1 MHWGSKAFVFVVFSI
16 LAASFWATT
25 AMLYIEFA
33 GETEK
38 NVFNGALWFTLLT
51 HYSDLFIFFP
61 LFGTVA
67 LIAFFIPASAFVDM
81 YWNISR
87 QQDDP
92 IQNSRLRFVLWF
104 LFLCALSFF
113 ISYNIQGGSERS
125 LWQLTPTAI
134 SGDKGEGCGEN
145 DCARVSFRDG
155 LENIRRLSRTRGTIT
170 DLSRVCQ
177 PDNFISPPKTPPRT
191 RYCAAS
197 TNFQGKGGDLQ
208 GRWQSDGVCCL
219 AQQNFDAA
227 VKASFEEPGNRS
239 RTHELQTHLWPL
251 NIFFLLILLAISV
264 LLALRRLRIEKFY
277 ADDSQTIDRGVIVGV
292 LAMAFLV
299 IMNRGFLEATQL
311 LHGVK
316 GAASLHRGPDTFMV
330 LFSIW
335 ALLILFSFV
344 HPANK
349 QAELTSRFLGVAF
362 SILFVFN
369 ADTITNY
376 GLRYLGA
383 GAGLRSVIGLG
394 GIALLLVALL
404 IFIPRLQLT
413 AGDKDE
419 GKGSGD
425 NNDGPRPMTD
435 GPRERIG

>member
-1 MHWGSKAFVFVVFSI
+1 MHWGSRAFVFLVFLT
-16 LAASFWATT
+16 LAVSFWATT
-25 AMLYIEFA
+25 SMLYIEFS
-33 GETEK
+33 GETER

-67 LIAFFIPASAFVDM
+67 LIAFYIPACAFVDM
-81 YWNISR
+81 YWNIAR

-92 IQNSRLRFVLWF
+92 IPNSRIRFVFWF
-104 LFLCALSFF
+104 VLLCAFSFF
-113 ISYNIQGGSERS
+113 ISLGIQNGSERS
-125 LWQLTPTAI
+125 LWQLTPNVLAT
-134 SGDKGEGCGEN
+134 DKGDGCGED

-155 LENIRRLSRTRGTIT
+155 LENIRRLSRVRGTIT

-177 PDNFISPPKTPPRT
+177 PDNFVSPPLTPPRD

-197 TNFQGKGGDLQ
+197 TNFQGEGGDLQ
-208 GRWQSDGVCCL
+208 GRWKPNDACCL

-227 VKASFEEPGNRS
+227 VKASHDDPANRS
-239 RTHELQTHLWPL
+239 RTHELQKHLWPL
-251 NIFFLLILLAISV
+251 NIFFLLTLMAMSV
-264 LLALRRLRIEKFY
+264 LLALRRPRIEKFY
-277 ADDSQTIDRGVIVGV
+277 ADCARQIDSGVIVGV
-292 LAMAFLV
+292 MAMAFLV

-316 GAASLHRGPDTFMV
+316 GAASFHRGPDTFMV

-362 SILFVFN
+362 SVLFVFN
-369 ADTITNY
+369 ADTVTNY

-383 GAGLRSVIGLG
+383 GAGIRSVIGLG
-394 GIALLLVALL
+394 VIAMLLLVLL
-404 IFIPRLQLT
+404 IAIPRVQLT
-413 AGDKDE
+413 AGDDDKDQGE
-419 GKGSGD
+419 GGSD
-425 NNDGPRPMTD
+425 RPRPILD

>member
-1 MHWGSKAFVFVVFSI
+1 MHWGSRAFVFLVFFV

-25 AMLYIEFA
+25 SMLYLEFS
-33 GETEK
+33 GEAERD
-38 NVFNGALWFTLLT
+38 VFNGALWFTLMT

-67 LIAFFIPASAFVDM
+67 LVAFYVPACAFVDM
-81 YWNISR
+81 YWNIAR
-87 QQDDP
+87 QQSDP
-92 IQNSRLRFVLWF
+92 IPNSRVRFVFWF
-104 LFLCALSFF
+104 LLLAALSFL
-113 ISYNIQGGSERS
+113 ISYGIQGGSERS
-125 LWQLTPTAI
+125 LWQLSPTVLN
-134 SGDKGEGCGEN
+134 SDKGAGCGED

-155 LENIRRLSRTRGTIT
+155 LENIRRLSRVRGTIT

-177 PDNFISPPKTPPRT
+177 PDNFVSPPLSPPRD

-197 TNFQGKGGDLQ
+197 TNFQGQGGDLQ
-208 GRWQSDGVCCL
+208 GRWKPDDACCL

-227 VKASFEEPGNRS
+227 VKASHDVTANRS
-239 RTHELQTHLWPL
+239 KTHQLQQHLWPL
-251 NIFFLLILLAISV
+251 NIFFLLTLMAISV
-264 LLALRRLRIEKFY
+264 LLALRRLRIEQFY
-277 ADDSQTIDRGVIVGV
+277 ADYARRIDSGVIVGV

-311 LHGVK
+311 LHGVT

-362 SILFVFN
+362 SVLFVFN

-383 GAGLRSVIGLG
+383 GAGIRSVIAMGLIALAL
-394 GIALLLVALL
+394 IALLIAM
-404 IFIPRLQLT
+404 PRMQLT
-413 AGDKDE
+413 AGDDDAP
-419 GKGSGD
+419 GNSG
-425 NNDGPRPMTD
+425 DGPRPITD
-435 GPRERIG
+435 GPRERVG